1 MRCSSCQAENPDDAH
16 SCSACGAK
24 LVRRASRRVPRAT
37 DSGGGIDETKTGL
50 AWTAYRCGVY
60 GLIPFVGL
68 VMGPIALVLGFVAW
82 KQGYVVNKGRG
93 IGPARAGMLL
103 GGLIALTHWLGL
115 ALMLYSL
122 FGKRGS

>member
-1 MRCSSCQAENPDDAH
+1 M
-16 SCSACGAK
+16 

-37 DSGGGIDETKTGL
+37 DSGGGGDETKIGL

-68 VMGPIALVLGFVAW
+68 VMGPIAFVLGFVAW
-82 KQGYVVNKGRG
+82 QRGHVVDKGRG

-122 FGKRGS
+122 FGERGS